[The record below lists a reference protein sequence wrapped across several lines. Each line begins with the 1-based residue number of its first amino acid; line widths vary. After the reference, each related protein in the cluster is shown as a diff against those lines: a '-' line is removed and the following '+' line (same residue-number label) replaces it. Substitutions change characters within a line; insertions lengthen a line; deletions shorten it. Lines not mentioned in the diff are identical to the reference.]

1 MCVLI
6 HNLQNKQF
14 MILVEDDIHFIHAK
28 HHPTSSVTST
38 TWHMCTGIVDI
49 HEKIEAVPL
58 RGDMTKNHRNVQVT
72 MKDGSVRQC
81 RGGIDIQHLLGYVTV
96 KMSTYYSS
104 SFLDQLPREFKE
116 FNLANAQKSFKE
128 LRYNKR
134 INTATLYLPSA
145 FNSSKY

>member
-1 MCVLI
+1 MLI
-6 HNLQNKQF
+6 HNLQKQQF

-49 HEKIEAVPL
+49 HETIQAVPL
-58 RGDMTKNHRNVQVT
+58 GGDMTKNHRNVQVT

-96 KMSTYYSS
+96 KMSPYYTG
-104 SFLDQLPREFKE
+104 SFLDQLPGAFKDFKLE
-116 FNLANAQKSFKE
+116 NAQKSFKE
-128 LRYNKR
+128 LRYCSP
-134 INTATLYLPSA
+134 TT
-145 FNSSKY
+145 FNSSKD